1 MKTIQQQFN
10 DLELIKIFEVLVTD
24 KRTNTEEYIIFNIEI
39 IDGEFHATHEALTTK
54 QKESSKIAF
63 VSIEIDE
70 DFTLDE
76 NLQELYSEC
85 YDALITSEFF
95 EPLD

>member
-10 DLELIKIFEVLVTD
+10 DLELMKIFEVLVTD
-24 KRTNTEEYIIFNIEI
+24 KRTNTEEYIIFEIEI
-39 IDGEFHATHEALTTK
+39 VDGEFHATHEALTTK
-54 QKESSKIAF
+54 QEQSNKIAY

-76 NLQELYSEC
+76 NLQALYSEC
-85 YDALITSEFF
+85 YDALITSEFY
-95 EPLD
+95 EPID